1 MESHFTKPTQ
11 AIDVHAHAF
20 TPAFTKALRKNAS
33 RPLDIRNNWEWD
45 EGRFLSEMD
54 RWGVALQILSL
65 PHVYEYYQAEDC
77 ALAAELWR
85 IANNEFAAIN
95 ARLPGRFRLFAAMP
109 LPDVAGACKELE
121 RMRALPGFC
130 GVTLS
135 TNLHERTLDD
145 LGFASFFEYAN
156 QAGVV
161 IFLHPLQRSFP
172 KQWYGYRLEH
182 LIGLPVDTT
191 FTLARLALSG
201 FFDRYPNIKLIGANV
216 GGTIPFLAPRIER
229 AFREGTSEH
238 KPSHYFGRLFYDTSG
253 PTHAAII
260 ACVAKMFG
268 AEHIVFGTDYPF
280 GLGQEGKQYVEHAVA
295 VVQDSGLNGDELTKI
310 FFGNAQ
316 KLLGLDN
323 PDTSAR

>member
-1 MESHFTKPTQ
+1 MESPLTQPTQ

-20 TPAFTKALRKNAS
+20 PPAFMKALRKSAP

-54 RWGVALQILSL
+54 RWGVALQILSM
-65 PHVYEYYQAEDC
+65 PHVYEYYRAEDC
-77 ALAAELWR
+77 ALAAELCR
-85 IANNEFAAIN
+85 IANGEFAAIN
-95 ARLPGRFRLFAAMP
+95 ARLPGRFRMFAAIP
-109 LPDVAGACKELE
+109 LPDVDEACKELE

-145 LGFASFFEYAN
+145 PEFTPFFEYAN

-201 FFDRYPNIKLIGANV
+201 FFDRYPNIKIIGAHV
-216 GGTIPFLAPRIER
+216 GGAIPFLAPRIER
-229 AFREGTSEH
+229 AFGEGTSDH

-253 PTHAAII
+253 PTHEAIL

-268 AEHIVFGTDYPF
+268 AEQIVFGSDYPF

-295 VVQDSGLNGDELTKI
+295 VVHDSGLSTDKLAKI
-310 FFGNAQ
+310 FFGNAR
-316 KLLGLDN
+316 KLLGIDQ
-323 PDTSAR
+323 PETSVK

>member
-1 MESHFTKPTQ
+1 MESHFTKPTP

-20 TPAFTKALRKNAS
+20 PPGFMKTLRKNTA
-33 RPLDIRNNWEWD
+33 RPVDIRNNWEWD
-45 EGRFLSEMD
+45 EGRFLGEMD
-54 RWGVALQILSL
+54 RWGVSLQVLSL
-65 PHVYEYYQAEDC
+65 PHVYEYYQAENR
-77 ALAAELWR
+77 ALGGELCH
-85 IANNEFAAIN
+85 IANDEFAAIN

-145 LGFASFFEYAN
+145 PDFTPFFECAN

-191 FTLARLALSG
+191 FSLARLALGG
-201 FFDRYPNIKLIGANV
+201 FFDRYANITIIGAHV

-229 AFREGTSEH
+229 AFREGKSLH
-238 KPSHYFGRLFYDTSG
+238 KPSRYFGKLYYDTSG
-253 PTHAAII
+253 PTHEAII

-268 AEHIVFGTDYPF
+268 VEHIVFGTDYPF
-280 GLGQEGKQYVEHAVA
+280 GLGQEGKQYVEHAVG
-295 VVQDSGLNGDELTKI
+295 VVQDSGLSDDELTKI
-310 FFGNAQ
+310 FFGNARE
-316 KLLGLDN
+316 LLGLDD
-323 PDTSAR
+323 PERRPK